1 VAIGNFLYDLD
12 RLLALR
18 AVCHR
23 LGEAERPAMQ
33 LLEDG
38 QSLPGRVGVLAGSF
52 NPLTNA
58 TDELVSA
65 ALKAGIDS
73 VMLLVP
79 CSSVDKEGVTRAAPY
94 DRLLLLTQWAADR
107 PEVTVAVTNR
117 GLYADQALQLRDLL
131 PDSEPTFVVGFDK
144 IVQIF
149 DPRYYSDR
157 DAALDRLFDHT
168 RFLVAPRQHSGADAL
183 RSLLDQ
189 PHNRGYAHRVVLL
202 PVSPAIDDLSSTQ
215 VRRAVQDGEP
225 WEHLVPPESVALIRE
240 THAYDQPR
248 LLDDGTSIDDY
259 GLRLA
264 AIERVASGV
273 MTRPNDMRALL
284 QAASSATEEGH
295 RLRQQQLRL
304 P

>member
-1 VAIGNFLYDLD
+1 VANGDFLYDLD

-33 LLEDG
+33 LLEKDRP
-38 QSLPGRVGVLAGSF
+38 LAGRAGVLSGSF

-58 TDELVSA
+58 TGELVSS
-65 ALKAGIDS
+65 ALKAGMET

-79 CSSVDKEGVTRAAPY
+79 CHSVDKEGVTRAALY
-94 DRLLLLTQWAADR
+94 DRLLLLTQWAAAR
-107 PEVTVAVTNR
+107 PAVTVAVTNR
-117 GLYADQALQLRDLL
+117 GLYADQALQLRELL

-157 DAALDRLFDHT
+157 DAALDRLFDHA

-202 PVSPAIDDLSSTQ
+202 PVSPAIDNVSSTQ
-215 VRRAVQDGEP
+215 VRRAVQSRER
-225 WEHLVPPESVALIRE
+225 WEHLVPPESAALIRE
-240 THAYDQPR
+240 THAYDEPR
-248 LLDDGTSIDDY
+248 LLDDGTIMDDY

-264 AIERVASGV
+264 LIDAVANGTFS
-273 MTRPNDMRALL
+273 RPPDLRALL
-284 QAASSATEEGH
+284 RAAAEPTSAGRRRRE
-295 RLRQQQLRL
+295 QIFAA
-304 P
+304 